1 MNCTLIILAAG
12 NSSRYGNLKQ
22 FEKFGKQNA
31 YLLEFGIYDAIKVG
45 FTKIVLIIKEEYKIH
60 LEELS
65 EKLKDRVKIEYVI
78 QETDI
83 LPKGTKIN
91 YKRKNPLGTAHAIWC
106 CKNVIK
112 EPFAI
117 INSDDYYGFSTY
129 YKLYNHLQNS
139 KTDYCLIGYKLKNTL
154 SNNGSVN
161 RGICSYNS
169 DYYLDHIVEGIGIS
183 DYCKYP
189 KDSIVSMNMW
199 GFQLSFM
206 DYLEREFKLFLEE
219 NKSNETAEFFI
230 PLVVDKLI
238 QQQNE
243 KVKII
248 ETDEKWIGI
257 TYKEDKDLAEK
268 ELDSRNYPDNLWKTQ

>member
-12 NSSRYGNLKQ
+12 NSNRYGSLKQ

-45 FTKIVLIIKEEYKIH
+45 FTKIVFIIKEEYKIH

-65 EKLKDRVKIEYVI
+65 EKLRNKIKIEYVI
-78 QETDI
+78 QETNI
-83 LPKGTKIN
+83 LPKGTEII
-91 YKRKNPLGTAHAIWC
+91 YKREKPWGTAHAIWC

-112 EPFAI
+112 ESFAI
-117 INSDDYYGFSTY
+117 INSDDFYGFSTY
-129 YKLYNHLQNS
+129 YKLYNQLQNS

-154 SNNGSVN
+154 SDNGSVN

-169 DYYLDHIVEGIGIS
+169 KNYLEHIVEGLGIS
-183 DYCKYP
+183 EYSKYP

-206 DYLEREFKLFLEE
+206 DYLEKELKLFLEE
-219 NKSNETAEFFI
+219 NKSSETAEFFI

-238 QQQNE
+238 HQQNE

-248 ETDEKWIGI
+248 ETDEQWIGI
-257 TYKEDKDLAEK
+257 TYKEDKDWAEK
-268 ELDSRNYPDNLWKTQ
+268 ELNSINYPDNLWMK